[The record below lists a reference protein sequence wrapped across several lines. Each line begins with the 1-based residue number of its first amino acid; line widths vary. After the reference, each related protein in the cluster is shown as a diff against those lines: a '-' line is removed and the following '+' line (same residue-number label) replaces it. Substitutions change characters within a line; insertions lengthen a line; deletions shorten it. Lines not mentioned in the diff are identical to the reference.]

1 MLFFHGNGK
10 MKNKAKNPKR
20 QKTYYTKVLAPL
32 EILQAPNILQMKK
45 FLTGLAVCALISYAL
60 LCLGCQETLQTRTDW
75 PAPVSA
81 DNLVLEATQIIREG
95 LADADPVIRVN
106 AIEVVATTK
115 RIRLI
120 PKVRRLLKDD
130 FVPVRFA
137 AVLAVGD
144 LEYSL
149 ATTSVRAL
157 LQDDNENVRIAA
169 LYALGRLG
177 SADSFEQLRK
187 AITAADQTVRA
198 NAALLLGK
206 SGDTSALTS
215 QALWW
220 TLRRQDSGDMVRF
233 QTAESIA
240 MLGDERIYPK
250 LWTMLISA
258 YADDRVMGIKAMGA
272 LGTLQA
278 RDALT
283 TMLDDD
289 IVEVRLAAAE
299 QLGKLKDSRGEAVVL
314 DVFSKNLAAG
324 FDKQGRDRL
333 NVRTALAIG
342 RIGTPSLTRFLPRF
356 LRDESK
362 IVRMAAAMAVFQCS
376 TKI

>member
-1 MLFFHGNGK
+1 M
-10 MKNKAKNPKR
+10 
-20 QKTYYTKVLAPL
+20 YTKLLA
-32 EILQAPNILQMKK
+32 A
-45 FLTGLAVCALISYAL
+45 CALTTYAM
-60 LCLGCQETLQTRTDW
+60 LCFGCQENVVYTRTEW
-75 PAPVSA
+75 LAPVSP
-81 DNLVLEATQIIREG
+81 DSLVQEASQIIRTA
-95 LADADPVIRVN
+95 LADPDPAIRVN
-106 AIEVVATTK
+106 AIEVVATSK

-149 ATTSVRAL
+149 AAKSLNAL
-157 LQDDNENVRIAA
+157 LQDQNENVRIAA
-169 LYALGRLG
+169 LYALGKIG
-177 SADSFEQLRK
+177 YPGNFEQIRK
-187 AITAADQTVRA
+187 AITSPDQTVRA

-206 SGDTSALTS
+206 SSDNSPLTR

-233 QTAESIA
+233 QTAEAIA
-240 MLGDERIYPK
+240 MLGDDRIYPK
-250 LWTMLISA
+250 LWSMLISA

-278 RDALT
+278 KDALI

-299 QLGKLKDSRGEAVVL
+299 QLGMLKDTVGEPVVL
-314 DVFSKNLAAG
+314 DVFSKNLAAKL
-324 FDKQGRDRL
+324 DPQSRERL

-342 RIGTPSLTRFLPRF
+342 RIGTPSLTRFLPSL
-356 LRDESK
+356 LRDEAK
-362 IVRMAAAMAVFQCS
+362 MVRIAAAMAVFNTQ
-376 TKI
+376 

>member
-1 MLFFHGNGK
+1 M
-10 MKNKAKNPKR
+10 
-20 QKTYYTKVLAPL
+20 YTKLLA
-32 EILQAPNILQMKK
+32 A
-45 FLTGLAVCALISYAL
+45 CALTTYAM
-60 LCLGCQETLQTRTDW
+60 LCFGCQENVVYTRTQW
-75 PAPVSA
+75 LAPVSP
-81 DNLVLEATQIIREG
+81 NSLVQEASQIIRTA
-95 LADADPVIRVN
+95 LADPDPAIRVN
-106 AIEVVATTK
+106 AIEVVATSK
-115 RIRLI
+115 RIMLI

-149 ATTSVRAL
+149 AAKSLTAL
-157 LQDDNENVRIAA
+157 LQDNNENVRIAA
-169 LYALGRLG
+169 LYALGKIG
-177 SADSFEQLRK
+177 SPGTFEQIRK
-187 AITAADQTVRA
+187 AIVSPDQTVRA

-206 SGDTSALTS
+206 SGDNSTLTR

-220 TLRRQDSGDMVRF
+220 TLRREDSNDMVRF
-233 QTAESIA
+233 QTAESLA

-272 LGTLQA
+272 LGTLRA
-278 RDALT
+278 KDALI

-299 QLGKLKDSRGEAVVL
+299 QLGMLKDTVGEPVVL
-314 DVFSKNLAAG
+314 DVFSKKLATKL
-324 FDKQGRDRL
+324 DPQSRERL
-333 NVRTALAIG
+333 NMRTALAIG
-342 RIGTPSLTRFLPRF
+342 RIGTPSLTRYLPTF

-362 IVRMAAAMAVFQCS
+362 MVRIAAAMAVFNTQ
-376 TKI
+376 

>member
-1 MLFFHGNGK
+1 M
-10 MKNKAKNPKR
+10 
-20 QKTYYTKVLAPL
+20 YTKLLA
-32 EILQAPNILQMKK
+32 A
-45 FLTGLAVCALISYAL
+45 CALTTYAM
-60 LCLGCQETLQTRTDW
+60 LCFGCQENVVYTRTQW
-75 PAPVSA
+75 LAPASPNS
-81 DNLVLEATQIIREG
+81 LVQEASQIIRTA
-95 LADADPVIRVN
+95 LADPDPAVRVN
-106 AIEVVATTK
+106 AIEVVATSK

-149 ATTSVRAL
+149 AAKALTAL
-157 LQDDNENVRIAA
+157 LQDQNENVRIAA
-169 LYALGRLG
+169 LYALGKIG
-177 SADSFEQLRK
+177 SPDTFEQIRK
-187 AITAADQTVRA
+187 AIVSPDQTVRA

-206 SGDTSALTS
+206 SGDNSSLTS

-233 QTAESIA
+233 QTAEAIA

-250 LWTMLISA
+250 LWSMLISG

-278 RDALT
+278 KDSLIT
-283 TMLDDD
+283 KLDDD

-299 QLGKLKDSRGEAVVL
+299 QLGMLKDPVGEPVVL
-314 DVFSKNLAAG
+314 DVFSKNLAAKL
-324 FDKQGRDRL
+324 DPQSRERL
-333 NVRTALAIG
+333 NMRTALAIG
-342 RIGTPSLTRFLPRF
+342 RIGTPSLTRYLPS
-356 LRDESK
+356 LLKDESK
-362 IVRMAAAMAVFQCS
+362 MVRIAAAMAVFNTQ
-376 TKI
+376 

>member
-10 MKNKAKNPKR
+10 MKNKPKNAKR
-20 QKTYYTKVLAPL
+20 QKTNHTNVLA
-32 EILQAPNILQMKK
+32 A
-45 FLTGLAVCALISYAL
+45 CALISYAL

-75 PAPVSA
+75 PAPVSV
-81 DNLVLEATQIIREG
+81 DNLVPEATQIIREG
-95 LADADPVIRVN
+95 LADPDPLIRVN
-106 AIEVVATTK
+106 SIEVVATTK
-115 RIRLI
+115 RIRMI

-149 ATTSVRAL
+149 ATMSVRDL
-157 LQDDNENVRIAA
+157 LQDENENVRIAA
-169 LYALGRLG
+169 LYTLGRLG
-177 SADSFEQLRK
+177 DAGSFEQLRK
-187 AITAADQTVRA
+187 AITSNNQTVRA

-206 SGDTSALTS
+206 SGDTSDITR

-220 TLRRQDSGDMVRF
+220 TLRRPESGDMVRF
-233 QTAESIA
+233 QTVESLA

-250 LWTMLISA
+250 LWTMLISK
-258 YADDRVMGIKAMGA
+258 YADDRVMGIKAMGE

-278 RDALT
+278 RDALA

-299 QLGKLKDSRGEAVVL
+299 KLGMLKDKRGEPVVL

-324 FDKQGRDRL
+324 LDKQGRDRL

>member
-1 MLFFHGNGK
+1 M
-10 MKNKAKNPKR
+10 
-20 QKTYYTKVLAPL
+20 YTKLLA
-32 EILQAPNILQMKK
+32 A
-45 FLTGLAVCALISYAL
+45 CALTTYAM
-60 LCLGCQETLQTRTDW
+60 LCFGCQETVVHTRTKW
-75 PAPVSA
+75 LAPVSP
-81 DNLVLEATQIIREG
+81 NSLVQEATQIIHTA
-95 LADADPVIRVN
+95 LADPDPAIRVN
-106 AIEVVATTK
+106 AIEVVATSK

-149 ATTSVRAL
+149 AAKSLTAL
-157 LQDDNENVRIAA
+157 LQDNNENVRIAA
-169 LYALGRLG
+169 LYALGKIG
-177 SADSFEQLRK
+177 SPDTFEQIRK
-187 AITAADQTVRA
+187 AIVSPDQTIRA

-206 SGDTSALTS
+206 SGDNSPLTR

-233 QTAESIA
+233 QTAEAIA

-250 LWTMLISA
+250 LWSMLISA

-278 RDALT
+278 KDALI

-299 QLGKLKDSRGEAVVL
+299 QLGMLNDPVGEPVVI
-314 DVFSKNLAAG
+314 DVFSKNLAAKL
-324 FDKQGRDRL
+324 DPQSQERL

-342 RIGTPSLTRFLPRF
+342 RIGTPSLTRYLPSL

-362 IVRMAAAMAVFQCS
+362 MVRITAAMAVFNTQ
-376 TKI
+376 

>member
-1 MLFFHGNGK
+1 M
-10 MKNKAKNPKR
+10 
-20 QKTYYTKVLAPL
+20 YTKMLA
-32 EILQAPNILQMKK
+32 A
-45 FLTGLAVCALISYAL
+45 CALTAYAM
-60 LCLGCQETLQTRTDW
+60 LCFGCQENVVYTRTQW
-75 PAPVSA
+75 LAPVSP
-81 DNLVLEATQIIREG
+81 NSLVQEASQIIRTA
-95 LADADPVIRVN
+95 LADPDPAIRVN
-106 AIEVVATTK
+106 AVEVVATSR

-149 ATTSVRAL
+149 AAKSLTAL
-157 LQDDNENVRIAA
+157 LQDNNENVRIAA
-169 LYALGRLG
+169 LYALGKIG
-177 SADSFEQLRK
+177 SPNTFEQIRK
-187 AITAADQTVRA
+187 AITSPDQTVRA

-206 SGDTSALTS
+206 SGDNSQLTR

-233 QTAESIA
+233 QTAEAIA

-250 LWTMLISA
+250 LWSMLISA
-258 YADDRVMGIKAMGA
+258 YADDRVMGIKAMGE

-278 RDALT
+278 KDALI

-299 QLGKLKDSRGEAVVL
+299 QLGMLKDPVGEPVVI
-314 DVFSKNLAAG
+314 DVFSKNRAAKL
-324 FDKQGRDRL
+324 DPQSRERL

-342 RIGTPSLTRFLPRF
+342 RIGTPSLTRFLPTF

-362 IVRMAAAMAVFQCS
+362 MVRIAAAMAVFNTQ
-376 TKI
+376 

>member
-10 MKNKAKNPKR
+10 LKNKAKNAKR
-20 QKTYYTKVLAPL
+20 QKTYYTKV
-32 EILQAPNILQMKK
+32 
-45 FLTGLAVCALISYAL
+45 LAVCALISYAL

-81 DNLVLEATQIIREG
+81 DNLVLEATRIIREG

-137 AVLAVGD
+137 AVMAVGD

-157 LQDDNENVRIAA
+157 LQNDNENVRIAA

-187 AITAADQTVRA
+187 AITSKDQTVRA

-258 YADDRVMGIKAMGA
+258 YADDRVMGTKAMGA

-289 IVEVRLAAAE
+289 IVEVRLSAAE
-299 QLGKLKDSRGEAVVL
+299 QLGMLKDKRGEPVVL

-324 FDKQGRDRL
+324 LDKQGRDRL
-333 NVRTALAIG
+333 NIRTALAIG

>member
-1 MLFFHGNGK
+1 MSCFHGSDK
-10 MKNKAKNPKR
+10 MKYKNNNAKR
-20 QKTYYTKVLAPL
+20 QNTMYTKLLA
-32 EILQAPNILQMKK
+32 A
-45 FLTGLAVCALISYAL
+45 CALTTYAL
-60 LCLGCQETLQTRTDW
+60 LCFGCQETVVYTRTEW
-75 PAPVSA
+75 LAPVSP
-81 DNLVLEATQIIREG
+81 NSLVQDASQIIRAA
-95 LADADPVIRVN
+95 LADPDPTIRVN
-106 AIEVVATTK
+106 AIEVVAASK

-120 PKVRRLLKDD
+120 PKVRHMLKDD

-149 ATTSVRAL
+149 AAKSLTAL
-157 LQDDNENVRIAA
+157 LQDKNENVRIAA
-169 LYALGRLG
+169 LYALGKIG
-177 SADSFEQLRK
+177 YPGNFEQIRR
-187 AITAADQTVRA
+187 AITSPDQTVRA
-198 NAALLLGK
+198 NAALLMGK
-206 SGDTSALTS
+206 SGDNSTITR

-233 QTAESIA
+233 QTAEAIA

-258 YADDRVMGIKAMGA
+258 YADDRVMGIKAMGE

-278 RDALT
+278 KDSLI

-299 QLGKLKDSRGEAVVL
+299 QLGLLKDTAGEPVIL
-314 DVFSKNLAAG
+314 DVFSKNLAAKL
-324 FDKQGRDRL
+324 DPQNRERL

-342 RIGTPSLTRFLPRF
+342 RIGTPSLTRFLPPF
-356 LRDESK
+356 LKDESK
-362 IVRMAAAMAVFQCS
+362 MVRIAAAMAVFNTQ
-376 TKI
+376 

>member
-1 MLFFHGNGK
+1 
-10 MKNKAKNPKR
+10 MKNKTKNPKR
-20 QKTYYTKVLAPL
+20 QKMYTKLLA
-32 EILQAPNILQMKK
+32 A
-45 FLTGLAVCALISYAL
+45 CALISYAL
-60 LCLGCQETLQTRTDW
+60 LCFGCQGTVYTRTDW

-81 DNLVLEATQIIREG
+81 DNLVAEADRIIRDA
-95 LADADPVIRVN
+95 LADSDPVIRVN

-130 FVPVRFA
+130 FIPVRFA

-149 ATTSVRAL
+149 AGKAVTAL
-157 LQDDNENVRIAA
+157 LQDQNENVRIAA
-169 LYALGRLG
+169 LYTLGKLG
-177 SADSFEQLRK
+177 SEGTFEQLRK
-187 AITAADQTVRA
+187 AITSSDQTVRA
-198 NAALLLGK
+198 NTALLLGK
-206 SGDTSALTS
+206 SGDKSTLTT

-220 TLRRQDSGDMVRF
+220 TLRREDSSDKVRF
-233 QTAESIA
+233 QTAEAIA
-240 MLGDERIYPK
+240 MLGDQRIYPK

-278 RDALT
+278 ADAIA

-299 QLGKLKDSRGEAVVL
+299 QLGMLKDPAGEPVVIE
-314 DVFSKNLAAG
+314 VFSKNLAAG
-324 FDKQGRDRL
+324 LDKQARDYI

-356 LRDESK
+356 LKDESK
-362 IVRMAAAMAVFQCS
+362 IVRIAAAMAVFQCS

>member
-1 MLFFHGNGK
+1 MSFFRGNRK
-10 MKNKAKNPKR
+10 MKNKVKNPNR
-20 QKTYYTKVLAPL
+20 QKTNNTKVLA
-32 EILQAPNILQMKK
+32 A
-45 FLTGLAVCALISYAL
+45 CALISYAL

-75 PAPVSA
+75 PAPVST

-95 LADADPVIRVN
+95 LADADPLIRVN

-115 RIRLI
+115 RIRMI

-157 LQDDNENVRIAA
+157 LQDENENVRIAA

-177 SADSFEQLRK
+177 AAGSFEQLRK
-187 AITAADQTVRA
+187 AITSNDQTVRA

-206 SGDTSALTS
+206 SGDTSELT
-215 QALWW
+215 QQVLWW
-220 TLRRQDSGDMVRF
+220 TLQRQDSGDMVRF
-233 QTAESIA
+233 VTAEAIA
-240 MLGDERIYPK
+240 RLGDERVYPK

-278 RDALT
+278 RDALV
-283 TMLDDD
+283 TMLDDN

-299 QLGKLKDSRGEAVVL
+299 QLGMLKDKRGEPVVL

-324 FDKQGRDRL
+324 LDKQSRDRL
-333 NVRTALAIG
+333 NIRTALAIG

>member
-1 MLFFHGNGK
+1 
-10 MKNKAKNPKR
+10 MKYKNNNDKR
-20 QKTYYTKVLAPL
+20 QKTMYTKLLA
-32 EILQAPNILQMKK
+32 A
-45 FLTGLAVCALISYAL
+45 CALTTYAL
-60 LCLGCQETLQTRTDW
+60 LCFGCQENVVYTRTEW
-75 PAPVSA
+75 LAPASPNS
-81 DNLVLEATQIIREG
+81 LVQDATQIIRTA
-95 LADADPVIRVN
+95 LADPDPATRVN
-106 AIEVVATTK
+106 AIEVVATSR

-149 ATTSVRAL
+149 ADKSLRAL
-157 LQDDNENVRIAA
+157 LRDKNENIRIAA
-169 LYALGRLG
+169 LYALGKIG
-177 SADSFEQLRK
+177 SPDTVEQIRK
-187 AITAADQTVRA
+187 AITSTDQTVRA

-206 SGDTSALTS
+206 SSDNNPLTR
-215 QALWW
+215 QVLWW
-220 TLRRQDSGDMVRF
+220 TLRRQDSGDMVRL
-233 QTAESIA
+233 QTAEAIA

-250 LWTMLISA
+250 LWSMLISA

-278 RDALT
+278 KDSLI

-299 QLGKLKDSRGEAVVL
+299 QLGMLKDPAGESVVL
-314 DVFSKNLAAG
+314 DVFSKNLTAKL
-324 FDKQGRDRL
+324 DPPSRERL

-342 RIGTPSLTRFLPRF
+342 RIGTPSLTRYLPSL

-362 IVRMAAAMAVFQCS
+362 MVRIAAAMAVFNTQ
-376 TKI
+376 